1 MKVQRHEEKEILR
14 MLENDASVAMEK
26 IIDKYGGAVKTI
38 CRSILLGF
46 TDEDIEET
54 ISDVFVA
61 LWLARERIE
70 VTKDCGLKEYLYGIA
85 RRTALNR
92 RRKLMRVQS
101 GLSDEEIDVADASGR
116 LVAGDDVEHEV
127 IRNSEYILLHQ
138 LIEEMKSP
146 DNEIFAFRYF
156 EGYSIK
162 EIAEKLGLKAKT
174 VENRL
179 GRGRN
184 KLRTQLVQCGIEMG
198 G

>member
-1 MKVQRHEEKEILR
+1 
-14 MLENDASVAMEK
+14 MLDNDASKAMEM

-38 CRSILLGF
+38 CKSILLGF
-46 TDEDIEET
+46 TSEDIEET

-61 LWLARERIE
+61 LWMARDKIE

-85 RRTALNR
+85 RKPALNR

-101 GLSDEEIDVADASGR
+101 GVSDEEIDDADAAGK
-116 LVAGDDVEHEV
+116 LVASDDVEQNV
-127 IRNSEYILLHQ
+127 IKNSEYVLLHQ
-138 LIEEMKSP
+138 LIEDMKNP
-146 DNEIFAFRYF
+146 DNEIFSFRYF

-179 GRGRN
+179 GRGR
-184 KLRTQLVQCGIEMG
+184 KRLKTQLVECGIEMG